1 MKFNS
6 VVIAF
11 FLFLLTQRDNDMSN
25 KFVRIK
31 LTELL
36 LRLKN
41 FAMMFTKF

>member
-1 MKFNS
+1 MKFNP
-6 VVIAF
+6 VVMAF

-31 LTELL
+31 LKELL

-41 FAMMFTKF
+41 FAMRFSKF